1 MKRAQIPLIIAH
13 PFLIFLRYTIIALA
27 LLNSASSHA
36 ENSTVVVNQLI
47 DRVGSEL
54 DKLYKA
60 KRIEDRSAI
69 EQMIRNEI
77 LPHID
82 QQYLARRVYRQ
93 FWQPL
98 VQAGKQQ
105 DAQQRVID
113 SIVKT
118 YAVALSSYSGDKLS
132 VISVKEEGNK
142 SQARTRIRRPNGQ
155 TIQVDFLLSNNSGT
169 WLINNMV
176 VDGIDASLTIHN
188 AIKPIW
194 EQQGMEAGLNAVR
207 ENTAAA
213 INNKETKNDEAKKK

>member
-1 MKRAQIPLIIAH
+1 MKSEQIRSMTTPPMLSMFA
-13 PFLIFLRYTIIALA
+13 RC
-27 LLNSASSHA
+27 LLVVLSLFGAPKSFA
-36 ENSTVVVNQLI
+36 EDSTAVVNQLI
-47 DRVGSEL
+47 ERVSSEL

-60 KRIEDRSAI
+60 HRIEDRSAI

-77 LPHID
+77 VPHID
-82 QQYLARRVYRQ
+82 QPYLARRVYRQ
-93 FWQPL
+93 FWTQL
-98 VQAGKQQ
+98 AQAGKQQ

-118 YAVALSSYSGDKLS
+118 YAVALSSYSGDTLS

-142 SQARTRIRRPNGQ
+142 SQARSRIRRPNGQ
-155 TIQVDFLLSNNSGT
+155 TIQIDFMLSNNSGT

-194 EQQGMEAGLNAVR
+194 EQQGMDAGLNAVR
-207 ENTAAA
+207 ESSAAA
-213 INNKETKNDEAKKK
+213 NDDTKKK

>member
-1 MKRAQIPLIIAH
+1 MKREKFAPAIAY
-13 PFLIFLRYTIIALA
+13 PFSILRYLVIALA
-27 LLNSASSHA
+27 LLNAPGSFA
-36 ENSTVVVNQLI
+36 ENSTSVVSQLI

-60 KRIEDRSAI
+60 NRIEDRAAI

-77 LPHID
+77 VPHID
-82 QQYLARRVYRQ
+82 RQYLARRVYRQ
-93 FWQPL
+93 FWQQL

-118 YAVALSSYSGDKLS
+118 YAVALSSYSGDTLT
-132 VISVKEEGNK
+132 VISVKEEGGK

-194 EQQGMEAGLNAVR
+194 EQQGMDAGLNAVR
-207 ENTAAA
+207 ENANA
-213 INNKETKNDEAKKK
+213 EARKK

>member
-1 MKRAQIPLIIAH
+1 MKREKRWSAIQH
-13 PFLIFLRYTIIALA
+13 PFSYLRYLFIALA
-27 LLNSASSHA
+27 IFTAPASFA
-36 ENSTVVVNQLI
+36 ETSTVMVNQLI
-47 DRVGSEL
+47 DRVGGEL

-60 KRIEDRSAI
+60 KRIEDRAAI
-69 EQMIRNEI
+69 EQLIRNEI
-77 LPHID
+77 VPNID

-93 FWQPL
+93 FWQQL

-118 YAVALSSYSGDKLS
+118 YAVALSSYSGDTLA

-155 TIQVDFLLSNNSGT
+155 TIQVDFLLANNSGK

-207 ENTAAA
+207 ENANAAV
-213 INNKETKNDEAKKK
+213 NEDKKKN

>member
-1 MKRAQIPLIIAH
+1 MKRQKIPSIATQH
-13 PFLIFLRYTIIALA
+13 FLNFLRYIIIALTLTHA
-27 LLNSASSHA
+27 AGSHA

-54 DKLYKA
+54 DQLYKA
-60 KRIEDRSAI
+60 KRIGERAAI
-69 EQMIRNEI
+69 EQMIRSEI

-93 FWQPL
+93 FWQQL
-98 VQAGKQQ
+98 AQAGRQQ

-132 VISVKEEGNK
+132 VISVKEDGNK
-142 SQARTRIRRPNGQ
+142 SHARTRIRRPNGE
-155 TIQVDFLLSNNSGT
+155 TIQVDFMMSNNSGT

-207 ENTAAA
+207 ENADTPDRDKSGAG
-213 INNKETKNDEAKKK
+213 KK

>member
-1 MKRAQIPLIIAH
+1 MKREKFPLAIARPFPIFFRYLIIAV
-13 PFLIFLRYTIIALA
+13 A
-27 LLNSASSHA
+27 LLNAPVSFA
-36 ENSTVVVNQLI
+36 ENSTVLINQLI

-54 DKLYKA
+54 DQLYKA
-60 KRIEDRSAI
+60 KRMDDRAAI

-77 LPHID
+77 VTHID
-82 QQYLARRVYRQ
+82 QPYLARRVYRQ
-93 FWQPL
+93 FWQSL
-98 VQAGKQQ
+98 VKAGKQQ

-118 YAVALSSYSGDKLS
+118 YAVALSSYSGDTLT
-132 VISVKEEGNK
+132 VISVKEEKDK
-142 SQARTRIRRPNGQ
+142 SLARTRIRRPNGQ
-155 TIQVDFLLSNNSGT
+155 TIQVDFLLSNNSGK

-207 ENTAAA
+207 ENASAAV
-213 INNKETKNDEAKKK
+213 NGETKKK